1 VAVEASPALL
11 GGRGELEAH
20 GQRGLVRKSEPDS
33 GADGGRRPLI
43 KAVDRHRF
51 VGRSNASGTTVVS
64 MPASIIFSMIAIG
77 CPRTLSKMRPIYSL
91 RIPSKRLLCGAFV
104 LGSFLSIV
112 MTGTVYGHYFVQ
124 LVPGLSMFAAA
135 TFIPRGKALAS
146 WKADGAKFAFGIA
159 LIALT
164 IFRTAAAEWSTLS
177 QRLWAGEPLS
187 YGTAYDIANFI
198 SSQGDE
204 DYSLFMVNTQLVY
217 WLLGRYPPTLLAT
230 HPSALRK
237 PFIRKYLEPDS
248 ETTEDALRSVFLR
261 QPTFVVW
268 RPNQWLNGAAARF
281 LEQELM
287 TAYVLVGHIG
297 STQVFRR
304 TAHVGASAPE

>member
-1 VAVEASPALL
+1 LISIPSANFTPRIGSVVAVEASPALL

-164 IFRTAAAEWSTLS
+164 IRRHRLVALIGLDDPAFCSAVNIVNLICEPSRANHFAFCQSARYGVLSANRSLQPFILCVRSSTSRLIRLSSASFFVSLPFSLSALLARANSPKVARTDLPIALARHELRIHEAAACTLS
-177 QRLWAGEPLS
+177 R
-187 YGTAYDIANFI
+187 
-198 SSQGDE
+198 
-204 DYSLFMVNTQLVY
+204 
-217 WLLGRYPPTLLAT
+217 
-230 HPSALRK
+230 
-237 PFIRKYLEPDS
+237 
-248 ETTEDALRSVFLR
+248 
-261 QPTFVVW
+261 
-268 RPNQWLNGAAARF
+268 
-281 LEQELM
+281 
-287 TAYVLVGHIG
+287 
-297 STQVFRR
+297 
-304 TAHVGASAPE
+304 

>member
-1 VAVEASPALL
+1 MAVEASPALL

-164 IFRTAAAEWSTLS
+164 IRRHRLVALIGLDDPAFCSAVNIVNLICEPSRANHFAFCQSARYWVLS
-177 QRLWAGEPLS
+177 
-187 YGTAYDIANFI
+187 ANR
-198 SSQGDE
+198 
-204 DYSLFMVNTQLVY
+204 SLQ
-217 WLLGRYPPTLLAT
+217 
-230 HPSALRK
+230 
-237 PFIRKYLEPDS
+237 PFILCGSGLDLSIDS
-248 ETTEDALRSVFLR
+248 PFFSVFLR
-261 QPTFVVW
+261 IFAFQPIGFVGP
-268 RPNQWLNGAAARF
+268 R
-281 LEQELM
+281 
-287 TAYVLVGHIG
+287 
-297 STQVFRR
+297 
-304 TAHVGASAPE
+304 